1 MMEVVVVV
9 RVERRHHC
17 DDRVPRGSC
26 VGAPGNEKVAAQVGC
41 QPIAQ
46 AANRGHLLSVGRRIW
61 RDRPAVE
68 DAHVLRE
75 PGDHEVRVH
84 SSQLLCCQAD
94 AGFREHLEPQSE
106 TIYIE
111 LLVTTRTC

>member
-1 MMEVVVVV
+1 MEVVVVV
-9 RVERRHHC
+9 RLERRHHC
-17 DDRVPRGSC
+17 DDRVPGGGC
-26 VGAPGNEKVAAQVGC
+26 VGAPANEKVAAEVGR

-46 AANRGHLLSVGRRIW
+46 VANRGHLLSVGRRIW

-75 PGDHEVRVH
+75 PGDHEIRVH

-94 AGFREHLEPQSE
+94 AGFHEHLEPQPE
-106 TIYIE
+106 TIRIE
-111 LLVTTRTC
+111 LLVTAGVC